1 MKRISSRMTGF
12 LKRGLPVLLL
22 GLVAAVVGIL
32 ALGKHATPVP
42 WVVLVSLPVILF
54 TIVAV
59 LLKTLVFDLADEV
72 HDAGDHLVVRK
83 GDITERI
90 PLAQIINLSE
100 TVMINPPRVTLTL
113 RKPGRLGKEIVF
125 SPVAPMLRFGRNP
138 LVAGLIERVDA
149 ARRAESDPRR

>member
-22 GLVAAVVGIL
+22 GLVAAVVGAL
-32 ALGKHATPVP
+32 ALGSHATPVP
-42 WVVLVSLPVILF
+42 WVVLVSLPVIVF
-54 TIVAV
+54 AIVAV
-59 LLKTLVFDLADEV
+59 LLKMLVFDLVDEV

-90 PLAQIINLSE
+90 PLAQIVNLSE
-100 TVMINPPRVTLTL
+100 TVLVNPPRVTLTL

-125 SPVAPMLRFGRNP
+125 SPMAPLLRFGRNP
-138 LVAGLIERVDA
+138 LVAELIERVDA
-149 ARRAESDPRR
+149 ARRAEPDARR

>member
-22 GLVAAVVGIL
+22 GLVAAVVGAL
-32 ALGKHATPVP
+32 ALGSHATPVP
-42 WVVLVSLPVILF
+42 WVVLVSLPVIVLA
-54 TIVAV
+54 IVAV
-59 LLKTLVFDLADEV
+59 LLKMLVFDLADEV

-90 PLAQIINLSE
+90 PLAQIVNLSE
-100 TVMINPPRVTLTL
+100 TVLVNPPRVTLTL

-125 SPVAPMLRFGRNP
+125 SPMAPLLRFGRNP
-138 LVAGLIERVDA
+138 LVAELIERVDA
-149 ARRAESDPRR
+149 ARRAEPDARR

>member
-12 LKRGLPVLLL
+12 LKRGFPVLLL
-22 GLVAAVVGIL
+22 GLVAAVVGAL
-32 ALGKHATPVP
+32 ALGNHATPVP
-42 WVVLVSLPVILF
+42 WVVLVSLPVILL
-54 TIVAV
+54 TVVAV
-59 LLKTLVFDLADEV
+59 LLKTLVYDLADEV

-113 RKPGRLGKEIVF
+113 RKPGRLGKDVAF
-125 SPVAPMLRFGRNP
+125 SPVAPLLRFGRNP
-138 LVAGLIERVDA
+138 LVAELIERVDA
-149 ARRAESDPRR
+149 ARRAEPDARR